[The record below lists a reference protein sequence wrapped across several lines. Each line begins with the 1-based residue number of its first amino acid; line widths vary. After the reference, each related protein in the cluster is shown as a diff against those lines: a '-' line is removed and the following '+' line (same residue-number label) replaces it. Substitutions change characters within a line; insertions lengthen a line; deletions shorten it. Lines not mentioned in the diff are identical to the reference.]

1 MKKSRYDLTQGSI
14 LRHLLF
20 LTLPLIASHTLQD
33 AFNFVDMVFVG
44 RLGTGALAAVA
55 VRGNLLRLISVLG
68 LGISTGT
75 VIMVSQFMGAKQR
88 AEGENIAMQALILA
102 VVCALGIACVGY
114 PLAELGL
121 KFLGRDAEIVALGT
135 PYLRVMLLGGVV
147 MFLSMALGSIFRGA
161 GDTITPM
168 NILILSTVFNIVL
181 DALLIFGYWK
191 IPAFG
196 VVGSAY
202 ATIIGRGIGVVIM
215 LYLCF
220 SGRGPIS
227 LKHVDRRINLAVMK
241 KILTLGIFS
250 SMQGFLRH
258 ISRVGFISV
267 VAFYGKNVVAAYGIC
282 MRLRIFVMNP
292 GFGVANAVAPMV
304 GQNLGADQV
313 DRAERSV
320 RIGNAL
326 AIAVMSLI
334 GALFLFFPQW
344 FVGWFI
350 DQKFPDMLHP
360 RLGERLM
367 EWFVHNPSVLG
378 IGGVYLRFL
387 ALTFGFIA
395 ASLVLGRAMNGA
407 GDTVSPMVITGIAQI
422 GIGLILVVVL
432 SRWIGIVG
440 IWLGIALANVAQGFM
455 MWLWYRRGAWKSKRL
470 VSEA

>member
-14 LRHLLF
+14 LRHLLL

-44 RLGTGALAAVA
+44 RLGTGALAAIA
-55 VRGNLLRLISVLG
+55 VSGNLLRLISVLG

-75 VIMVSQFMGAKQR
+75 VIMVSQFVGAKQR
-88 AEGENIAMQALILA
+88 SEGENIAMQALILA
-102 VVCALGIACVGY
+102 VVCALGIACIGY

-121 KFLGRDAEIVALGT
+121 KFLGKDEEIVAFGT

-161 GDTITPM
+161 GDAITPM

-181 DALLIFGYWK
+181 DAVLIFGFWK
-191 IPAFG
+191 FPALG

-202 ATIIGRGIGVVIM
+202 ATIIGRGVGVVIM

-220 SGRGPIS
+220 SGRGPVS
-227 LKHVDRRINLAVMK
+227 LKHVDRRINLSVMK

-258 ISRVGFISV
+258 VSRVGFISV

-282 MRLRIFVMNP
+282 MRLRVFVMNP

-304 GQNLGADQV
+304 GQNLGAQQI

-334 GALFLFFPQW
+334 GILFLFFPHW

-350 DQKFPDMLHP
+350 DQKFPDILHP
-360 RLGERLM
+360 RFTGRLM
-367 EWFVHNPSVLG
+367 EWFVHNPAVLG
-378 IGGVYLRFL
+378 IGGIYLRVL

-395 ASLVLGRAMNGA
+395 ASLVLGRALNGA
-407 GDTVSPMVITGIAQI
+407 GDTISPMVITGIAQI
-422 GIGLILVVVL
+422 GIGLILVIIL
-432 SRWIGIVG
+432 SRLVGIVG
-440 IWLGIALANVAQGFM
+440 IWLGIALANVVQGFM
-455 MWLWYRRGAWKSKRL
+455 MWLWYRRGTWKLKRL
-470 VSEA
+470 VSDS

>member
-14 LRHLLF
+14 LRHLLL

-44 RLGTGALAAVA
+44 RLGTGALAAIA
-55 VRGNLLRLISVLG
+55 VSGNLLRISVLG

-75 VIMVSQFMGAKQR
+75 VIMVSQFVGAKQR
-88 AEGENIAMQALILA
+88 WEGENIAMQALILA
-102 VVCALGIACVGY
+102 VVCALGIACIGY

-121 KFLGRDAEIVALGT
+121 KFLGKDEEIVAFGT

-161 GDTITPM
+161 GDAITPM

-181 DALLIFGYWK
+181 DAVLIFGFWK
-191 IPAFG
+191 FPALG

-202 ATIIGRGIGVVIM
+202 ATIIGRGVGVVIM

-220 SGRGPIS
+220 SGRGPVS
-227 LKHVDRRINLAVMK
+227 LKHVDRRINLSVMK

-250 SMQGFLRH
+250 SQGFLRH
-258 ISRVGFISV
+258 VSRVGFISV

-282 MRLRIFVMNP
+282 MRLRVFVMNP

-304 GQNLGADQV
+304 GQNLGAQQI

-334 GALFLFFPQW
+334 GILFLFFPHW

-350 DQKFPDMLHP
+350 DQKFPDILHP
-360 RLGERLM
+360 RFTGRLM
-367 EWFVHNPSVLG
+367 EWFVHNPAVLG
-378 IGGVYLRFL
+378 IGGIYLRVL

-395 ASLVLGRAMNGA
+395 ASLVLGRALNGA
-407 GDTVSPMVITGIAQI
+407 GDTISPMVITGIAQI
-422 GIGLILVVVL
+422 GIGLILVIIL
-432 SRWIGIVG
+432 SR
-440 IWLGIALANVAQGFM
+440 
-455 MWLWYRRGAWKSKRL
+455 S
-470 VSEA
+470 